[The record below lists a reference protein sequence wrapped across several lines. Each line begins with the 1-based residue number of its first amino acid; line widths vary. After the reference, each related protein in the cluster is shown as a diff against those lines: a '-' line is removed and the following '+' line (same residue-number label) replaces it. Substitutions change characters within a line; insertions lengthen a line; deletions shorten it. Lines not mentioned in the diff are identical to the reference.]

1 MKHIKIVLYSH
12 DSLGLGHVRRNLA
25 LANSLSELLPG
36 LTGRKVTG
44 VLVAGTALAPG
55 FRIPEGWDWVILPGV
70 DKGPGGYRPRNLS
83 VSLQEVVSL
92 RGALLDT
99 LLRGFRPDL
108 VVVDRHATGIH
119 RELESALRCLR
130 ALGPVRIVLG
140 LREVLDAPEAA
151 IAEWDSMGGSSRVE
165 ELFDAIWIYGDRA
178 VHDPVASG
186 EVPSALAKIVSYTG
200 YLAAGRPPGSGK
212 LRMPGRYVMT
222 TVGGGS
228 DGHALARVAATAALP
243 AGVGHLIV
251 AGPQMAKADRRDLR
265 RHARDGVIVVK
276 ALDDMLLHLSRAE
289 AVVSMGGYN
298 SVCEI
303 MSTGVPALIVP
314 RSHPRCEQ
322 KIRAAS
328 LAAAGYLEGY
338 DIAAL
343 TPDVLAGWLADRVGT
358 RVDRGAAQLNGLSRV
373 PPLAADL
380 LLRVPE
386 RLHPVEMHVGLQSLR
401 IRGGAA
407 HVTV

>member
-1 MKHIKIVLYSH
+1 MKHLKIVLYSH
-12 DSLGLGHVRRNLA
+12 DSLGLGHLRRNLA
-25 LANSLSELLPG
+25 LANSLSDLLPG

-70 DKGPGGYRPRNLS
+70 DKGSGGYRPRNLS
-83 VSLQEVVSL
+83 LSMQEVVSL
-92 RGALLDT
+92 RGALLET

-119 RELESALRCLR
+119 RELESALRRLR

-151 IAEWDSMGGSSRVE
+151 IAEWDSMGGSRRVE
-165 ELFDAIWIYGDRA
+165 ELFDAVWIYGDRA

-186 EVPSALAKIVSYTG
+186 EVPSALRKMVSYTG

-228 DGHALARVAATAALP
+228 DGHALARVAAAAGLP

-251 AGPQMAKADRRDLR
+251 AGPQMAKTDRHDLR

-276 ALDDMLLHLSRAE
+276 TLDDMLLHLSHAE

-314 RSHPRCEQ
+314 RNHSRCEQ

-328 LAAAGYLEGY
+328 LAAAGYLEGH
-338 DIAAL
+338 DIATL
-343 TPDVLAGWLADRVGT
+343 TPDVLASWLAERVGT
-358 RVDRGAAQLNGLSRV
+358 RVDRRAAQLNGLSLV
-373 PPLAADL
+373 PRLAADL
-380 LLRVPE
+380 LRAPE
-386 RLHPVEMHVGLQSLR
+386 RLRPVEMHVGHPALR
-401 IRGGAA
+401 LRGGAA
-407 HVTV
+407 HVAV